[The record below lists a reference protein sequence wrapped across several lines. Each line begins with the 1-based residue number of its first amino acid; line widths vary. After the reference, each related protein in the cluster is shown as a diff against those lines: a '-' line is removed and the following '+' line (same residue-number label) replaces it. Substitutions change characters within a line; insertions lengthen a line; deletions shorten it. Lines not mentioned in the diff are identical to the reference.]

1 MAGMLELSNLDLQC
15 TNRRNKNT
23 GEERTDRRTHRTRAP
38 RTRGSRG
45 DPARAGSG
53 DRRRRSSEKRLRLLG
68 EEKRTPDEIGER
80 GGHGRYL
87 WGAGWL
93 GIHGPEVWPGRTRR
107 LRRRGSSAQLRR
119 EEDEPDRRARL
130 VSGRESACAI
140 SGSGWA
146 RDWAGVAGLRLRR
159 GAFSLAGPSQ
169 GKTARSGAL
178 AQAVKSAAGA
188 ERNTGLRPERRQGAA
203 QRPGEGNGPRGKAM
217 GRGSSRPSGRKE
229 GGEESYSFFF
239 EFFFKASSK

>member
-80 GGHGRYL
+80 GGPRPLFMGRGMA
-87 WGAGWL
+87 WDSRNRGVAGSDTTASA
-93 GIHGPEVWPGRTRR
+93 ERK
-107 LRRRGSSAQLRR
+107 SSTATTQ
-119 EEDEPDRRARL
+119 EDEPDRRARL
-130 VSGRESACAI
+130 VSGGERRLREC
-140 SGSGWA
+140 
-146 RDWAGVAGLRLRR
+146 GLRL
-159 GAFSLAGPSQ
+159 GA
-169 GKTARSGAL
+169 
-178 AQAVKSAAGA
+178 
-188 ERNTGLRPERRQGAA
+188 
-203 QRPGEGNGPRGKAM
+203 
-217 GRGSSRPSGRKE
+217 
-229 GGEESYSFFF
+229 
-239 EFFFKASSK
+239 